1 MATTFPAR
9 GSWVTAVVVVV
20 VVDDEVVVVTVSVVF
35 VDSTINV

>member
-9 GSWVTAVVVVV
+9 GSWVTAVVVV